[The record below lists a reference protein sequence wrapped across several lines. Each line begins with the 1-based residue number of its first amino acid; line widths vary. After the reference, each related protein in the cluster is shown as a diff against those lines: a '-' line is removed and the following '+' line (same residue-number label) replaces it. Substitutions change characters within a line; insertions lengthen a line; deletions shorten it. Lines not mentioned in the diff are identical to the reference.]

1 MRDETAAGLD
11 LGNNWTNVCVSWP
24 GFPDGLV
31 AKIPSRYANK
41 KPPGALNKSGQRGKP
56 QALELLMTREGG
68 SGFSLWLG
76 QDTLAIPSI
85 QKQDAQKYDAAHIQI
100 LLKGVMAQWELT
112 HKRRGVD
119 LSKLGRLNIVASMPP
134 SLFEDAPTFARANRA
149 YTNAFNKS
157 AQSHPKIRRPGMPTV
172 QIVARFD
179 HLVQEAVAWGE
190 ETPRDGEWVLVV
202 DLGGGTRDWAI
213 FNGSNTPRRKGS
225 KNNGLMDAYE
235 QIDDLNPALVELE
248 ILRNKKGH
256 WPELV
261 TWYSDVELGIQRLIR
276 AFRYPIHR
284 LYIIG
289 GGASL
294 MPENVKSS
302 IKSLAPKVVFKD
314 EYANCR
320 ANWVAAGGNVK

>member
-1 MRDETAAGLD
+1 MERTPVGLD
-11 LGNNWTNVCVSWP
+11 VGNNWTNICVSWP
-24 GFPDGLV
+24 GYDGGLV

-56 QALELLMTREGG
+56 QAFELVMIKKEGE
-68 SGFSLWLG
+68 FSLWLG

-85 QKQDAQKYDAAHIQI
+85 QKVDAQKYNAAHIQI
-100 LLKGVMAQWELT
+100 LVKGVLAQWELT

-119 LSKLGRLNIVASMPP
+119 LSQLGRLNIVASMPP
-134 SLFEDAPTFARANRA
+134 ALFEDAPTFARAKRA
-149 YTNAFNKS
+149 YTDAFNKS
-157 AQSHPKIRRPGMPTV
+157 AQSHPKIQRPGMPTV

-179 HLVQEAVAWGE
+179 HLIQEAVAWGE
-190 ETPRDGEWVLVV
+190 DTPRDGEWVLVI

-213 FNGSNTPRRKGS
+213 FNGSKTAKRKGS

-235 QIDDLNPALVELE
+235 QIDGLNPALAELE
-248 ILRNKKGH
+248 VLRNKKEY

-261 TWYSDVELGIQRLIR
+261 TWYSDVELGIQRMLR
-276 AFRYPIHR
+276 AFRYPINR

-302 IKSLAPKVVFKD
+302 IKSLAPQVVFKD

-320 ANWVAAGGNVK
+320 ANWGAAGGKK